1 MSLRDAAG
9 LSPEAGDII
18 ALMHAAEAIDSGHW
32 IMRCP
37 AHEGASASLE
47 VTLGHGRYQLLCR
60 CGCKPHE
67 IMSAALARIGLTRQ
81 LETVPS

>member
-1 MSLRDAAG
+1 MSEAAV
-9 LSPEAGDII
+9 LNPDAGDII